1 MKLPKYNVGEF
12 VYYKNHGT
20 IVQIAA
26 VDTILSWSHATY
38 KIVYDVFEY
47 HEQNWYTSLHCEEE
61 YYHPIPLT
69 DDMLRNVFHF
79 EQNENEEF
87 VYEDIVLKVRSDSQ
101 AYIGPKL
108 SAKNTIIKYVH
119 ELQRL
124 LLCAGKTELL
134 ESLKIRNKN

>member
-12 VYYKNHGT
+12 VFYKNHGT

-26 VDTILSWSHATY
+26 VDTILFWERTKY
-38 KIVYDVFEY
+38 KIVYDVFEH
-47 HEQNWYTSLHCEEE
+47 HERNWYNSLHCEEE

-79 EQNENEEF
+79 EQNEYGEF

-108 SAKNTIIKYVH
+108 SSKNVIINVH
-119 ELQRL
+119 
-124 LLCAGKTELL
+124 
-134 ESLKIRNKN
+134 